1 MVREIVHPS
10 AGARTYKE
18 RRRWIRGLGRRCP
31 FMTLRRLISSGHAA
45 LANDDEGSPEQGVSV
60 TRMGNIRSYSLGSAS
75 NWRPIG
81 RTRPIIDG
89 VTTPWQRE
97 HR

>member
-1 MVREIVHPS
+1 
-10 AGARTYKE
+10 
-18 RRRWIRGLGRRCP
+18 
-31 FMTLRRLISSGHAA
+31 MTLRRVISSGHAA
-45 LANDDEGSPEQGVSV
+45 LANDDEGSPEQGVLM

-81 RTRPIIDG
+81 RNRHIING
-89 VTTPWQRE
+89 VTTLWQRE